1 MPCTFPIVTG
11 TGYISKKENQM
22 AVTITEILG
31 TDSISGSRLTIN
43 ANFLLLEN
51 AYNDLE
57 DTFNINVLTGSMDVS
72 AASSGQI
79 KAKTLLSN
87 SLVLPSS
94 GSPTVEIYG
103 TGASAGFVV
112 ASSTVAGATGIFS
125 NVLQANTLS
134 VTGAATFAA
143 TASFQAQTN
152 INGSLTFGASGSIV
166 NTNRKASVGSTTA
179 FPAAPGAGVTGTY
192 SSPYQ
197 LTLTENV
204 IYIQS
209 DYISSAPGDAGFT
222 TGFFFYATTG
232 AGATASDIPAG
243 YTVTLI
249 DTATSAG
256 LIATGVTGAG
266 LQYYTGFNTAD
277 GQYSTP
283 NITTTANPYKSSLT
297 LMWEPRVAQGD
308 ATEKGSWVVVSSTP
322 NWTF

>member
-1 MPCTFPIVTG
+1 
-11 TGYISKKENQM
+11 M

-79 KAKTLLSN
+79 KAKTILSN

-94 GSPTVEIYG
+94 GSPTIEIYG
-103 TGASAGFVV
+103 TGASAGYMV

-179 FPAAPGAGVTGTY
+179 FPAPPGAGVTGTY
-192 SSPYQ
+192 ANPYQ
-197 LTLTENV
+197 LSLTENV

-209 DYISSAPGDAGFT
+209 DYSDGGYQ
-222 TGFFFYATTG
+222 GFFFYATTG
-232 AGATASDIPAG
+232 SGATASDIPAG
-243 YTVTLI
+243 FTVTLV
-249 DTATSAG
+249 DTASSAG
-256 LIATGVTGAG
+256 KIVTGLTG
-266 LQYYTGFNTAD
+266 SGSGYYTGFNSTYFSDVPTPGAP
-277 GQYSTP
+277 YST
-283 NITTTANPYKSSLT
+283 AVT
-297 LMWEPRVAQGD
+297 LMWEPRIAQND
-308 ATEKGSWVVVSSTP
+308 AQEKGSWVVISSTP